1 MFKSEDIFL
10 GFVAYIDVSKLLDD
24 RIVKPAS
31 PPDRSGPFVCI
42 KILNDESQW
51 THVTTIFREERLPL
65 DQYKLGGS
73 SGSRW
78 VLAPQYLNDGSS
90 VYFGPTDL
98 FVKAAANSDSYWPH
112 NRPKITPLGVEKIL
126 LEVEKRLN
134 GTEH

>member
-51 THVTTIFREERLPL
+51 THITTIFREERLAL

-78 VLAPQYLNDGSS
+78 VLSPQYLNDGSS

-98 FVKAAANSDSYWPH
+98 FVKAAANSDNYWPH
-112 NRPKITPLGVEKIL
+112 NRPKITPPGVEKIL